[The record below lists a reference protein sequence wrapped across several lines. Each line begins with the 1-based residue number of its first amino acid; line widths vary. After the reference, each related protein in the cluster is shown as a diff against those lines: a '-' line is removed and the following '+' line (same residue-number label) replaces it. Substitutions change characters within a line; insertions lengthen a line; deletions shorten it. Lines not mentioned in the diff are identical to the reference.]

1 MSSHHCEKIIDP
13 YPHVIRLKAAEPGR
27 LKCVVESRLT
37 EVGVDIT
44 RQNEGSTQPLG
55 EKKQSKAFEKLIC
68 FNLRCN
74 CNVHSFLREI
84 TFTSGVLEKK
94 SCLCVVT
101 LNSPSYKTPVITG

>member
-13 YPHVIRLKAAEPGR
+13 YPHVIRLKVAEPGR

-44 RQNEGSTQPLG
+44 RQNEGSTQPL
-55 EKKQSKAFEKLIC
+55 EKKKQSKAFEKRIC
-68 FNLRCN
+68 FN

-84 TFTSGVLEKK
+84 TFTSGVLEKQ